1 MASVALESI
10 LTRSWG
16 IYCNHDPQ
24 LFIFSPPEWTSTA
37 VFSAI
42 YAAKSQTDPYPY
54 LAEISHEHL
63 PQLCIHQY
71 MRSHLLPE
79 LKRCFASTYYE
90 KILIVRDRLSSLVCS
105 ILSIRSLM
113 ASLPMSWI

>member
-1 MASVALESI
+1 
-10 LTRSWG
+10 
-16 IYCNHDPQ
+16 
-24 LFIFSPPEWTSTA
+24 
-37 VFSAI
+37 
-42 YAAKSQTDPYPY
+42 
-54 LAEISHEHL
+54 
-63 PQLCIHQY
+63 